1 MQFATLLSTLMS
13 VYFIIAKVQAMKLV
27 LYSTRGVTREFNIDA
42 VVQRCYNIY
51 DCFKGPSLSA
61 TWNDVKS
68 HTNVVF
74 YSNANC
80 QKHKAVGKGTPD
92 GALSFSDAKFA
103 HTAAAFMI
111 WESGQ
116 YATGGIED
124 ACFLDESAMVNT
136 TNTLSA

>member
-1 MQFATLLSTLMS
+1 MQRKTLVNMFML
-13 VYFIIAKVQAMKLV
+13 VYLTTVKVECMKLV

-42 VVQRCYNIY
+42 AVQRCYNIY
-51 DCFKGPSLSA
+51 DCFKGPSVSA
-61 TWNDVKS
+61 TWNGAKS

-80 QKHKAVGKGTPD
+80 QEDKAVGKGTPE
-92 GALSFSDAKFA
+92 GALYFSDAKF
-103 HTAAAFMI
+103 TQTVAAFMI

-124 ACFLDESAMVNT
+124 ACYLDEHSAMNAT
-136 TNTLSA
+136 IIL